1 MPFFSNE
8 PSLCALRPSLA
19 VYTDKVKLPSNKV
32 AIEHISGLM
41 PMKVKSVMYWREDK
55 HIWSTAGI
63 DDGVR
68 RNNAC
73 VPTAVV
79 VKKIN
84 RRTNKPKRKC
94 SCSDE
99 HASNKKSF
107 LKISKTFHLK
117 IQFTATECFVTNNNC
132 NRTSNK
138 YRSTI
143 KLGRVFIT
151 IQHNS
156 TVCGCLSD

>member
-41 PMKVKSVMYWREDK
+41 PMKVKSVMYWRKDK

-63 DDGVR
+63 DDGACR
-68 RNNAC
+68 RNAC
-73 VPTAVV
+73 LPTAVV
-79 VKKIN
+79 LKKIN
-84 RRTNKPKRKC
+84 RRTNEPKRKC

-99 HASNKKSF
+99 HVSNKNLFSRSAKLST
-107 LKISKTFHLK
+107 LKFNLLPPN
-117 IQFTATECFVTNNNC
+117 V
-132 NRTSNK
+132 
-138 YRSTI
+138 
-143 KLGRVFIT
+143 L
-151 IQHNS
+151 
-156 TVCGCLSD
+156 